1 MSDIQHWFSAA
12 HEQFKPS
19 DLLEQAVEAERAG
32 FDAIACSDHFQP
44 WWEPG
49 ESGMAWTW
57 LGSVAQATE
66 RVPVGTAVT
75 APVHRYHP
83 ALVAQAWAT
92 LEQMYPGRTFMG
104 IGSGES
110 LNESPL
116 GMDWPDVGEQ
126 VQRMEEAL
134 EIINRLFEGERLDT
148 IGHFP
153 MKQAYLHTNPGR
165 RPPIYVS
172 AFGEQAAKVAARHGD
187 GLWTLADPETV
198 PDLIDAYKSEC
209 ENVGKEPGKI
219 ILQGGFSWAEDD
231 DAAFDGAKPFKA
243 TMPDEFY
250 VDDWHDPVAMS
261 KHADEKYSDDDFR
274 EQFIIGSDPE
284 QHVERIRE
292 IEQLGADVV
301 VLMNNSGAAPVEAVK
316 VYGEKVLP
324 ALKGARVA
332 SS

>member
-1 MSDIQHWFSAA
+1 MAETQYWLSAA

-19 DLLEQAVEAERAG
+19 ELLEQALAAERAG

-57 LGSVAQATE
+57 LASVAQATQ
-66 RVPVGTAVT
+66 RVPVGSAVT
-75 APVHRYHP
+75 APVYRYHP

-92 LEQMYPGRTFMG
+92 LEEMYPGRTFLG

-116 GMDWPDVGEQ
+116 GMDWPSPGEQ
-126 VQRMEEAL
+126 VERMDEAL
-134 EIINRLFEGERLDT
+134 QIINRLFEGERLDT
-148 IGHFP
+148 IGHFR

-172 AFGEQAAKVAARHGD
+172 AFGPEAAKVAARRGD

-198 PDLIDAYKSEC
+198 PDLVDTYRSACDDA
-209 ENVGKEPGKI
+209 GTEPGRI
-219 ILQGGFSWAEDD
+219 ILQAGFSWAEDD
-231 DAAFDGAKPFKA
+231 DAAFRGAKPFKA

-250 VDDWHDPVAMS
+250 TDDWHDPKAMAT
-261 KHADEKYSDDDFR
+261 HADETFSDDEFR

-284 QHVERIRE
+284 HHVERIRE
-292 IEQLGADVV
+292 VEQLGADVV
-301 VLMNNSGAAPVEAVK
+301 VLMNNSGAAPLRAVE
-316 VYGEKVLP
+316 VYGESVLP
-324 ALKGARVA
+324 ALKGVL
-332 SS
+332 SP

>member
-1 MSDIQHWFSAA
+1 MADTQYWLSAA

-19 DLLEQAVEAERAG
+19 ELLKQALAAERAG

-57 LGSVAQATE
+57 LGSVAQATQS
-66 RVPVGTAVT
+66 VPVGTAVT
-75 APVHRYHP
+75 APVYRYHP

-92 LEQMYPGRTFMG
+92 LEEMYPGRTFLG

-116 GMDWPDVGEQ
+116 GMDWPRPAEQ
-126 VQRMEEAL
+126 VERMDEAL

-148 IGHFP
+148 VGHFR

-172 AFGEQAAKVAARHGD
+172 AFGPEAAKVAARRGD

-198 PDLIDAYKSEC
+198 PDLVDTYRSACDDA
-209 ENVGKEPGKI
+209 GREPGRI
-219 ILQGGFSWAEDD
+219 ILQAGFSWAEDD
-231 DAAFDGAKPFKA
+231 DAAFHGAKPFKA

-250 VDDWHDPVAMS
+250 TDDWHDPNAMFA
-261 KHADEKYSDDDFR
+261 HADKELSDDEFR
-274 EQFIIGSDPE
+274 DQFIIGSDPE
-284 QHVERIRE
+284 YHVERIRE
-292 IEQLGADVV
+292 VEKLGADVV
-301 VLMNNSGAAPVEAVK
+301 VLMNNSGAEPLRAVE
-316 VYGEKVLP
+316 VYGEAVLP
-324 ALKGARVA
+324 ALKKVP
-332 SS
+332 SP